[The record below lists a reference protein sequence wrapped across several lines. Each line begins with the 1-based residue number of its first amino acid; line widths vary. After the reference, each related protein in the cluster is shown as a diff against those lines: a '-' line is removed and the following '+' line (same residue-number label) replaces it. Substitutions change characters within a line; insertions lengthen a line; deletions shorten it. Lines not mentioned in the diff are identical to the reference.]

1 MRVMILGKATPETEA
16 GVMPSLQMW
25 TAMEKFQEELV
36 TAGIAIVGEGLMP
49 SSTGVRVRCSGTD
62 RIVTEGPFEVTREL
76 ICGYSIWQVQSMEEA
91 IAWVKRCP
99 MANDSEVE
107 IRPVFTYSEED
118 VSEIAMQS

>member
-1 MRVMILGKATPETEA
+1 MSEFLDR
-16 GVMPSLQMW
+16 
-25 TAMEKFQEELV
+25 
-36 TAGIAIVGEGLMP
+36 IAIDVGRKMRL
-49 SSTGVRVRCSGTD
+49 
-62 RIVTEGPFEVTREL
+62 
-76 ICGYSIWQVQSMEEA
+76 EEA